1 MIKETLKFKTKWKA
15 IVRDAKTGEVI
26 RETEF
31 KNAVLDQ
38 WRERI
43 ANALYGELDELGD
56 TIDDLKA
63 KLYLKYEQLGTDDTT
78 AVSTDTDLITEDAGT
93 LKQIASLSRDGAE
106 VTILSFWDDGEAI
119 GNWREFALYTE
130 DMMAVVRANIEQ
142 DIANGETLTIEGK
155 IKQE

>member
-1 MIKETLKFKTKWKA
+1 MIHNLKFKTKWKA
-15 IVRDAKTGEVI
+15 IVKDAKTGEII

-43 ANALYGELDELGD
+43 ATAMYGDLDETGD
-56 TIDDLKA
+56 DIDDLKGR
-63 KLYLKYEQLGTDDTT
+63 LYLRYEQLGTSTTT
-78 AVSTDTDLITEDAGT
+78 AVSTDTDLITPDAGT
-93 LKQIASLSRDGAE
+93 LKQIASLSQDGSE

-119 GNWREFALYTE
+119 GEWREFALYTE
-130 DMMAVVRANIEQ
+130 DMMAVGRANISQ
-142 DIANGETLTIEGK
+142 DIEEGQTLTIEGK